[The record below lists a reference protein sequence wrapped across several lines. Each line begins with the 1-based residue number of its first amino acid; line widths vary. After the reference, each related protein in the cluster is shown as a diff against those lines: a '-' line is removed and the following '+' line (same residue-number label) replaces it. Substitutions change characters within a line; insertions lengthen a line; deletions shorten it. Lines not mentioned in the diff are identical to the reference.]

1 VAWYRAPK
9 FEKGTKGI
17 WLLQRIELPDERIEI
32 LGTIRKLD
40 FHPLSQLERIRGLL
54 KRIER

>member
-1 VAWYRAPK
+1 
-9 FEKGTKGI
+9 
-17 WLLQRIELPDERIEI
+17 LLQRIELPDERIEI
-32 LGTIRKLD
+32 LGTIHKLD